1 MLVKAIMTKKEN
13 LDLVDSNT
21 KLKDALKIMED
32 NKFLSIPV
40 VDGDKFSG
48 AVAKS
53 SIYKYY
59 FKNNLSKDEVLNNI
73 TVGEILKTEVP
84 IINKSEH
91 IEKAVSMLER
101 MRISFVA
108 VVDEFDNFKGILTHK
123 AVFREFNNAFGLN
136 KGERIVIR
144 SYDVPGQLSKITKTI
159 SEEGGDILSIV
170 IVDTKSLTDVKE
182 VIVRVKSIDVE
193 NIKKKLKESGFK
205 LA

>member
-40 VDGDKFSG
+40 VDGDKFRG

-59 FKNNLSKDEVLNNI
+59 FKNNLSKDEV
-73 TVGEILKTEVP
+73 LKTEVP

>member
-40 VDGDKFSG
+40 VVGDKLRG

>member
-13 LDLVDSNT
+13 LDLVNSNT

-32 NKFLSIPV
+32 NKFLSVPV
-40 VDGDKFSG
+40 VDGDMFKG

-59 FKNNLSKDEVLNNI
+59 FESNLSKDEVLNNI
-73 TVGEILKTEVP
+73 TVGKILKTEVP
-84 IINKSEH
+84 IINKSEN
-91 IEKAVSMLER
+91 IEKAVAMLEK

-144 SYDVPGQLSKITKTI
+144 SYDVPGQLSKITKII
-159 SEEGGDILSIV
+159 SEENGDILSIV
-170 IVDTKSLTDVKE
+170 IIDTKSLTDVKE

-193 NIKKKLKESGFK
+193 NIKRKLKESGFK
-205 LA
+205 LV